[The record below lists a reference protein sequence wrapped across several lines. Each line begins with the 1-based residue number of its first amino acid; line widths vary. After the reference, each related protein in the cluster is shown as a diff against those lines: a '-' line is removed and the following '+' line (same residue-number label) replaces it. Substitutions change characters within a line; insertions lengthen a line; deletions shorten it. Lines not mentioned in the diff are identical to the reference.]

1 MWLHDVTEIHIMIS
15 QLTRR
20 IFFYKIVYMAWSS
33 IFKYSV
39 YQSGKYIF
47 TWRGVLRV
55 KPNLWNLRGYRSE
68 EFAALNFIFGSQQ
81 IRFVLNYYS
90 HKRSDMHTTVG
101 LVLNLRYNIEINGKY
116 RHLIQLPEDIRDAEQ
131 LRTKKFITWFKFEH
145 RYDNFKGYILKKGL
159 WRVTTGEKGENLL
172 LKRAAIERSVKL
184 KAQNKKKKA
193 KDKSEEDTVLYNKRG
208 NPKTEPMLW
217 KHKRRK
223 YSSWLWFIRLL
234 STFLKNRPIKINDS
248 IIIRVKGFKK
258 MYKSAII
265 YLVKCFKNYHILY
278 FLLNFNLKYSN
289 DIMHKVAAIK
299 KKTRKRILK
308 FDKA

>member
-184 KAQNKKKKA
+184 KAQNKKKRLKI
-193 KDKSEEDTVLYNKRG
+193 KV
-208 NPKTEPMLW
+208 
-217 KHKRRK
+217 RRIPF
-223 YSSWLWFIRLL
+223 YI
-234 STFLKNRPIKINDS
+234 IKG
-248 IIIRVKGFKK
+248 V
-258 MYKSAII
+258 
-265 YLVKCFKNYHILY
+265 
-278 FLLNFNLKYSN
+278 
-289 DIMHKVAAIK
+289 
-299 KKTRKRILK
+299 ILK
-308 FDKA
+308 LNRCFENINVENIPVDCGL